1 MHGAKVNRG
10 KTRCNNIKGTDGVAM
25 RGQKQGKNQRR
36 SHTMVSARHFWGGGV
51 SPVVRAF
58 VHLPTVRKVDRVHS
72 ADPLTCYLNV
82 NIRVWLRL

>member
-36 SHTMVSARHFWGGGV
+36 SHTMVSARHFWGGGG
-51 SPVVRAF
+51 F
-58 VHLPTVRKVDRVHS
+58 
-72 ADPLTCYLNV
+72 
-82 NIRVWLRL
+82 RL

>member
-25 RGQKQGKNQRR
+25 RGQKQGKKIKDV
-36 SHTMVSARHFWGGGV
+36 HTQWSVHDIFGGV

>member
-36 SHTMVSARHFWGGGV
+36 SHTMVSARHFLGG
-51 SPVVRAF
+51 F
-58 VHLPTVRKVDRVHS
+58 
-72 ADPLTCYLNV
+72 
-82 NIRVWLRL
+82 RL